1 MALPSKV
8 EPPKRRPVECVALD
22 LPKPISVNRIWVT
35 GRGRMYSSDVYIA
48 WKREVGLLAN
58 ASRAGGVRGPYA
70 LTVNVSH
77 KWRGDLDNALKA
89 LSDALQEHGVISNDR
104 LAQSITIRRSASVSG
119 MSVLIVATK
128 EVTND
133 V

>member
-1 MALPSKV
+1 MM
-8 EPPKRRPVECVALD
+8 RRPVECVALD
-22 LPKPISVNRIWVT
+22 LPKPISVNSLWRTTKV
-35 GRGRMYSSDVYIA
+35 GGVYLSAKYKA
-48 WKREVGLLAN
+48 WRTEVGLLINAN
-58 ASRAGGVRGPYA
+58 RVGGVPGPYA
-70 LTVNVSH
+70 LTVNVSA